1 MFPPLS
7 ASLPALARRL
17 PGALASVHRWLGI
30 AGCLLFVMWFGSG
43 LVMSVVGFPAL
54 SDAER
59 LQGLGALDAAQI
71 RVSPTAALQAAGVH
85 SFPRRLWLEALP
97 REDGSSEPVWRMTM
111 ADGGR
116 HAISARSG
124 ARVTAI
130 DVARAEAI
138 ARAFSGQP
146 GARHVGIVERDQWTV
161 LATLDRQRPFHRI
174 ALDDE
179 AGTELYVSARSGE
192 VVRDSTQRERF
203 WNWLGAVPHWFYF
216 TPLREQSVLWR
227 QTLLWVSG
235 ICCISA
241 LSGLLLGVLRLR
253 RRAPLSPFS
262 GWMKLHH
269 LAGLGGGLFVLAWM
283 VSGWLSMSPGDWLR
297 NTPPGNAAM
306 ARYTGSV
313 AAAFPWPHDA
323 QALVPLFAEAD
334 WKDVQLY
341 WVRGQARMTL
351 TAGNGFRRS
360 VDMPDLGHPDVT
372 EHHAEAVSRALIPDA
387 RLAAIE
393 RLIHEDAWWYARRDA
408 KELPVWRVKLE
419 DDAETW
425 VHIDALD
432 GRMLGTLDRDARLRR
447 WLFNAPH
454 SFELPALAG
463 RPALRYAL
471 LWLAALAG
479 LTLSVSAV
487 VIAARRL
494 TRPRVDR

>member
-7 ASLPALARRL
+7 ASLPALTRRL

-59 LQGLGALDAAQI
+59 LHGLGALDAAQI

-97 REDGSSEPVWRMTM
+97 REDGSSEPVWRMIM

-146 GARHVGIVERDQWTV
+146 GAHHVGIVERDQWTV

-216 TPLREQSVLWR
+216 TPLREQSALWR

-253 RRAPLSPFS
+253 RRAPPSPFS

-334 WKDVQLY
+334 WKEVQLY

-372 EHHAEAVSRALIPDA
+372 EHHAEAVARALIPDA

-432 GRMLGTLDRDARLRR
+432 GRLLGTLDRDARLRR

-454 SFELPALAG
+454 SFELPAFAD

-487 VIAARRL
+487 AIAARRL